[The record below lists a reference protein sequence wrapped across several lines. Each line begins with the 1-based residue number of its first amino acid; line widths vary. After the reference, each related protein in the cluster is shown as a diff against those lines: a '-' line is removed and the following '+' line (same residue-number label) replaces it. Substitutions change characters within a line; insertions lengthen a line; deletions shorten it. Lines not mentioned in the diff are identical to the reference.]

1 MMTLKYIAER
11 VGRFGEL
18 ERQTMLALPVKNEL
32 DANSHMDSRV
42 RDGWIILEMEL
53 I

>member
-1 MMTLKYIAER
+1 MMTLKYNAER

-18 ERQTMLALPVKNEL
+18 ERITMLALPVKSEL
-32 DANSHMDSRV
+32 DANSHMDFQVSK
-42 RDGWIILEMEL
+42 GWTILEMEL